1 VSSIASF
8 FILFSM
14 FGDQEAA
21 NALLPRENQN
31 NQRAVGTQNEEHN
44 DQELANGV

>member
-8 FILFSM
+8 FILFRM
-14 FGDQEAA
+14 TGDQEAA
-21 NALLPRENQN
+21 DALLPRENRNDQG
-31 NQRAVGTQNEEHN
+31 AVGTQNEEHN